1 MVPLLQERYRLD
13 ANLVGVLQE
22 LEMLYQFFDR
32 FDAGDYENVKAVYEN
47 VSGQFAMGFLSEKAN
62 FRSKT
67 RPCRLPHIP
76 RTHLICRHVAWLLMC
91 S

>member
-47 VSGQFAMGFLSEKAN
+47 VSGQMGN
-62 FRSKT
+62 
-67 RPCRLPHIP
+67 RL
-76 RTHLICRHVAWLLMC
+76 LV
-91 S
+91 